1 MTILM
6 ATKDTSYK
14 FIVKQM
20 TYLGNVD
27 GVNCGLRKFE
37 FREGSHVNSGPA
49 SIVLS
54 DLKNILLNPTISSL
68 SIRHLVQFSLK
79 LSVGS
84 SSGINKLTA
93 SFGLLVS
100 ILLDLLREQILKV
113 TESQKGK
120 K

>member
-1 MTILM
+1 M

-27 GVNCGLRKFE
+27 WVNCGLRKFE

-54 DLKNILLNPTISSL
+54 DLKNILLNPMISSL

>member
-1 MTILM
+1 M

-27 GVNCGLRKFE
+27 WVNCGLRKFE

-54 DLKNILLNPTISSL
+54 DLNKYIIESNDLFSFYSSPCP
-68 SIRHLVQFSLK
+68 VQPE
-79 LSVGS
+79 
-84 SSGINKLTA
+84 A
-93 SFGLLVS
+93 Q
-100 ILLDLLREQILKV
+100 RW
-113 TESQKGK
+113 
-120 K
+120 

>member
-1 MTILM
+1 MIST
-6 ATKDTSYK
+6 
-14 FIVKQM
+14 
-20 TYLGNVD
+20 
-27 GVNCGLRKFE
+27 
-37 FREGSHVNSGPA
+37 
-49 SIVLS
+49 
-54 DLKNILLNPTISSL
+54 LL
-68 SIRHLVQFSLK
+68 IRHLVQFSLK